1 MLRAVPA
8 GAGGSGVAPGTE
20 RTPPRRCCRRR
31 VLRAPRWPQP
41 APAPRGTPVWSGRA
55 GDGPATPGVT
65 PAPPDGGAEAALEP
79 KVWGACDARKP
90 RRARSGFTENAPGIV
105 CPLSQP
111 VPGLRAMAD
120 RACAASQR
128 VDGVP
133 QDYSSQSASRRGA
146 QTHTPAILT
155 TASSISSPTEGWRG
169 LQLPACS
176 AALAHGQCLP
186 PPSWPRE
193 APPPPPLN
201 KPESGTGGG
210 GGEEGPCR
218 RGAFRC
224 ARHGR
229 AGGSRSPA
237 APPCLPALP
246 LALALGERGSSP
258 SPDGGT
264 RRPFPGPRAAPRPPA
279 CRQPALPF
287 RPARGSSGRRP
298 LPRSFPPAGGGP
310 GGGRPRAR
318 REPSA
323 ADSRRSS
330 ALRAV
335 EAPARAGREFP
346 GGDCLRAPLS
356 RSSLPPAPRWK
367 VRRRRGFCSRCLRSP
382 FPAMPFPGR
391 GARRGRG
398 LAQGG
403 SPCLPPAPL
412 FFFIILVAT
421 RRCAFL
427 RRHPRNLTEMRLGE
441 GVCPC
446 LGVFSLFLWG
456 AGGW

>member
-79 KVWGACDARKP
+79 KVRGACDARKP

-111 VPGLRAMAD
+111 VPGLRAMAG

-128 VDGVP
+128 VDRVP

-146 QTHTPAILT
+146 LDAHPRHLDNGFFHLLTHRGLVGTATPSVLRGRRAWAVPPAAIL
-155 TASSISSPTEGWRG
+155 APG
-169 LQLPACS
+169 S
-176 AALAHGQCLP
+176 AAAAATKQ
-186 PPSWPRE
+186 
-193 APPPPPLN
+193 
-201 KPESGTGGG
+201 TGERHRWG

-335 EAPARAGREFP
+335 EAPARAGGESP

-398 LAQGG
+398 LAQAG

-456 AGGW
+456 GWW